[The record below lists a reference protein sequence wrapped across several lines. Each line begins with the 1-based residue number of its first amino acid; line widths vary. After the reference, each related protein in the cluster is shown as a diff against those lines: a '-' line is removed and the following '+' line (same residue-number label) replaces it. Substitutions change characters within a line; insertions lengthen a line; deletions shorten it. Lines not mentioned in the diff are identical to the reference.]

1 MSFKSIIVRYLQSY
15 HSMITIKKHALVFHN
30 REKMFNLVDQVE
42 DYPDFLPWCSDT
54 IVNKRTE
61 KITEATIFINYH
73 NVKQSFTT
81 ENVKIFPEKMNINL
95 IDGPFKKLKGE
106 WRFIEMQNNTCK
118 IEFELQYE
126 FSNYILEK
134 LISPV
139 FNMIANTF
147 IDNFVAKAN
156 KDSNV

>member
-1 MSFKSIIVRYLQSY
+1 
-15 HSMITIKKHALVFHN
+15 MITIKKHAIVLHS

-42 DYPDFLPWCSDT
+42 DYPNFLTWCGKT
-54 IVNKRTE
+54 EIVERTE
-61 KITEATIFINYH
+61 KITKATILINYH

-81 ENVKIFPEKMNINL
+81 ENVKIFPTKMNINL

-106 WRFIEMQNNTCK
+106 WNFIELEKDTCK
-118 IEFELQYE
+118 IEFELHYE
-126 FSNYILEK
+126 FSNYLLDK

-156 KDSNV
+156 KDRNA

>member
-1 MSFKSIIVRYLQSY
+1 MV
-15 HSMITIKKHALVFHN
+15 TIKKHALVFHS
-30 REKMFNLVDQVE
+30 REKMFSLVDRVE
-42 DYPDFLPWCSDT
+42 DYPNFLPWCGKT
-54 IVNKRTE
+54 KIIERTE
-61 KITEATIFINYH
+61 KLTKATILINYH

-81 ENVKIFPEKMNINL
+81 ENVKIFPTKMHINL

-106 WRFIEMQNNTCK
+106 WNFIEIEKDTCK

-126 FSNYILEK
+126 FSNYILDK

-156 KDSNV
+156 KDRNA

>member
-1 MSFKSIIVRYLQSY
+1 
-15 HSMITIKKHALVFHN
+15 MITIKKHALVFHSK
-30 REKMFNLVDQVE
+30 EKMFSLVDRVE
-42 DYPDFLPWCSDT
+42 DYPNFLPWCGKT
-54 IVNKRTE
+54 KVIERTE
-61 KITEATIFINYH
+61 KLTKATILINYH

-81 ENVKIFPEKMNINL
+81 ENVKIFPTKMHINL

-106 WRFIEMQNNTCK
+106 WNFIEIEKDTCK

-126 FSNYILEK
+126 FSNYFLDK

-147 IDNFVAKAN
+147 IDNFIAKAN
-156 KDSNV
+156 KEKDAR

>member
-1 MSFKSIIVRYLQSY
+1 
-15 HSMITIKKHALVFHN
+15 MITIKKHALVLHN
-30 REKMFNLVDQVE
+30 KEKMFTLVDRVE
-42 DYPDFLPWCSDT
+42 DYPNFLPWCSKT
-54 IVNKRTE
+54 EVIKRSE
-61 KITEATIFINYH
+61 KITKATILINYH

-81 ENVKIFPEKMNINL
+81 ENVKIFPTKMNINL
-95 IDGPFKKLKGE
+95 VDGPFKTLKGE
-106 WRFIEMQNNTCK
+106 WSFIEIEKDTCK

-126 FSNYILEK
+126 FSNHILDK

-156 KDSNV
+156 KDSNA

>member
-1 MSFKSIIVRYLQSY
+1 
-15 HSMITIKKHALVFHN
+15 MITIKKHALVFHS
-30 REKMFNLVDQVE
+30 REKMFGLVDRVE
-42 DYPDFLPWCSDT
+42 DYPNFLPWCGKT
-54 IVNKRTE
+54 KIIERTE
-61 KITEATIFINYH
+61 KLTKATILINYH

-81 ENVKIFPEKMNINL
+81 ENVKIFPTKMHINL

-106 WRFIEMQNNTCK
+106 WNFIEIEKDTCK
-118 IEFELQYE
+118 IELELHYE
-126 FSNYILEK
+126 FSNHILGK

-156 KDSNV
+156 KDRNA

>member
-1 MSFKSIIVRYLQSY
+1 MV
-15 HSMITIKKHALVFHN
+15 TIKKHALVFHS
-30 REKMFNLVDQVE
+30 RKKMFNLVDQVE
-42 DYPDFLPWCSDT
+42 DYPNFLPWCGKT
-54 IVNKRTE
+54 EIIERTK
-61 KITEATIFINYH
+61 KITKATILINYH

-81 ENVKIFPEKMNINL
+81 QNVKIFPTKMDINL
-95 IDGPFKKLKGE
+95 IDGPFKTLKGE
-106 WRFIEMQNNTCK
+106 WNFIEIEKDTCK

-156 KDSNV
+156 KDSDA

>member
-1 MSFKSIIVRYLQSY
+1 MV
-15 HSMITIKKHALVFHN
+15 TIKKHALVFHS
-30 REKMFNLVDQVE
+30 REKMFTLVDQVE
-42 DYPDFLPWCSDT
+42 DYPNFLPWCSKT
-54 IVNKRTE
+54 KIIERTE
-61 KITEATIFINYH
+61 KITKATILINYH

-81 ENVKIFPEKMNINL
+81 ENVKVFPVKMNINL
-95 IDGPFKKLKGE
+95 IDGPFKILKGE
-106 WRFIEMQNNTCK
+106 WNFIEIEKDTCK

-126 FSNYILEK
+126 FSNYFLDK

-156 KDSNV
+156 KGSDA

>member
-1 MSFKSIIVRYLQSY
+1 
-15 HSMITIKKHALVFHN
+15 MITIKKHAFVFHS

-42 DYPDFLPWCSDT
+42 DYPDFLPWCGEAEV
-54 IVNKRTE
+54 IVRTG
-61 KITEATIFINYH
+61 KITEAKVLINYH

-81 ENVKIFPEKMNINL
+81 RNIKIFPSKMNINL
-95 IDGPFKKLKGE
+95 VKGPFKTLKGT
-106 WRFIEMQNNTCK
+106 WSFIEIEKNICK

-126 FSNYILEK
+126 FSSYILDK

-156 KDSNV
+156 KDSDA

>member
-1 MSFKSIIVRYLQSY
+1 
-15 HSMITIKKHALVFHN
+15 MITIKKHALVLHN
-30 REKMFNLVDQVE
+30 KEKMFTLVDRVE
-42 DYPDFLPWCSDT
+42 DYPNFLPWCSKT
-54 IVNKRTE
+54 EVIKRSE
-61 KITEATIFINYH
+61 KITKATILINYH

-81 ENVKIFPEKMNINL
+81 ENVKIFPTKMNINL
-95 IDGPFKKLKGE
+95 VDGPFKTLKGE
-106 WRFIEMQNNTCK
+106 WNFIEIEKDTCK

-126 FSNYILEK
+126 FSNHILGK

-156 KDSNV
+156 KDRNA

>member
-1 MSFKSIIVRYLQSY
+1 
-15 HSMITIKKHALVFHN
+15 MITIKKHAIVLHS

-42 DYPDFLPWCSDT
+42 DYPNFLPWCGST
-54 IVNKRTE
+54 KVIERTE
-61 KITEATIFINYH
+61 KLTKATILINYR

-81 ENVKIFPEKMNINL
+81 ENDKVFPVKMNINL
-95 IDGPFKKLKGE
+95 IDGPFKILKGE
-106 WRFIEMQNNTCK
+106 WKFIRIEKNTCK

-126 FSNYILEK
+126 FSNYFLDK

-147 IDNFVAKAN
+147 IDNFIAKAN
-156 KDSNV
+156 KEKDAR